1 MGYVSEG
8 NVSFS
13 NCIGIMRAVRSRAA
27 FHRERLSTTVGIF
40 VSDRMNE
47 ARQRSCIM
55 MHRFADYATSNV
67 GNREI
72 LMLGERERE
81 RERSGKRHCDLD
93 TGTRYQPVF

>member
-1 MGYVSEG
+1 
-8 NVSFS
+8 
-13 NCIGIMRAVRSRAA
+13 
-27 FHRERLSTTVGIF
+27 
-40 VSDRMNE
+40 
-47 ARQRSCIM
+47 M